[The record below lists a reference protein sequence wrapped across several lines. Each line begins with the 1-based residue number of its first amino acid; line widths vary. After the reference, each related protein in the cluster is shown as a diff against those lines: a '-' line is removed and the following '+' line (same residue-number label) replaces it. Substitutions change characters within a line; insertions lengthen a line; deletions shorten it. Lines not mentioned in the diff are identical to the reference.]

1 MAGRQSR
8 RRMQKRLEL
17 LKIASS
23 YLYRSVCEGTGEWLT
38 AWRAVACYHS
48 SDLTEHS
55 LKTQPKI
62 TPRLQRTLYTL
73 PGPRSRAYFSFF
85 FLEVLSVPPGL
96 VCLLFFLCLASS
108 NRDGGAGRPGVWE
121 VRLCAPG
128 RGHDGAVYGKSE
140 AEVRPE
146 IQLERRKGGEEEGG
160 SSWMVEMQRVI
171 LHVYRMVCEGKQ
183 LGFTLFSQLWRDKKI
198 KDKLR
203 GILTGFNM
211 CKLKKRYTFHTTILL
226 LTVWRV
232 EFISLWLREDVTIK
246 HKRGKKDHDS
256 LLPPRSRS
264 ASV

>member
-8 RRMQKRLEL
+8 RRMQKRFEL

-23 YLYRSVCEGTGEWLT
+23 YLYRSVWGHRRVTDSMTCCSMLPQQWLDWTQPQDPTKDHATPT
-38 AWRAVACYHS
+38 A
-48 SDLTEHS
+48 HS
-55 LKTQPKI
+55 LHTTGSQKSSI
-62 TPRLQRTLYTL
+62 
-73 PGPRSRAYFSFF
+73 
-85 FLEVLSVPPGL
+85 
-96 VCLLFFLCLASS
+96 LLFLLPWGAFCSPGFGLSFIFLCLASS

-203 GILTGFNM
+203 WILTGFNM
-211 CKLKKRYTFHTTILL
+211 CKLKK
-226 LTVWRV
+226 TVY
-232 EFISLWLREDVTIK
+232 ISYNNTVTNSLACWIYK
-246 HKRGKKDHDS
+246 LVAKRGCYNKT
-256 LLPPRSRS
+256 
-264 ASV
+264 

>member
-8 RRMQKRLEL
+8 RRMQKRFEL

-23 YLYRSVCEGTGEWLT
+23 YLYRSVWGHRRVTDSMTCCSMLPQQWLD
-38 AWRAVACYHS
+38 W
-48 SDLTEHS
+48 
-55 LKTQPKI
+55 TQPQDPTKDHA
-62 TPRLQRTLYTL
+62 TPTAYTL

-203 GILTGFNM
+203 WILTGFNM
-211 CKLKKRYTFHTTILL
+211 CKLKKKQ
-226 LTVWRV
+226 TV
-232 EFISLWLREDVTIK
+232 
-246 HKRGKKDHDS
+246 
-256 LLPPRSRS
+256 
-264 ASV
+264 

>member
-1 MAGRQSR
+1 MTWLNTASR
-8 RRMQKRLEL
+8 TNQ
-17 LKIASS
+17 
-23 YLYRSVCEGTGEWLT
+23 
-38 AWRAVACYHS
+38 
-48 SDLTEHS
+48 
-55 LKTQPKI
+55 
-62 TPRLQRTLYTL
+62 
-73 PGPRSRAYFSFF
+73 RSRHAYSTLSTHYRVPEVEHTSLSSSLRC
-85 FLEVLSVPPGL
+85 FLFPRVWSVFYL
-96 VCLLFFLCLASS
+96 FLCLASS

-203 GILTGFNM
+203 WILTGFNM
-211 CKLKKRYTFHTTILL
+211 CKLKKNKRYKFHTTILI

>member
-8 RRMQKRLEL
+8 RRMQKRFEL

-23 YLYRSVCEGTGEWLT
+23 YLYRSVWGHRRVTDSMTCCSMLPQQWLD
-38 AWRAVACYHS
+38 W
-48 SDLTEHS
+48 
-55 LKTQPKI
+55 TQPQDPTKDHA
-62 TPRLQRTLYTL
+62 TPTAYTL

-183 LGFTLFSQLWRDKKI
+183 LGLTLFSQLWRDKKI

-203 GILTGFNM
+203 WILTGFNM
-211 CKLKKRYTFHTTILL
+211 CKLKKNKRYKFHTTILI